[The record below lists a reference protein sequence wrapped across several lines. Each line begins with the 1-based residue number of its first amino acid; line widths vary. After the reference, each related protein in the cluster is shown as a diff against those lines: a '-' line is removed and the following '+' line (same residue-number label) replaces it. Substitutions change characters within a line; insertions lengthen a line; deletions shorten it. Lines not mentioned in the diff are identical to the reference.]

1 MHPLNRLN
9 AFLPLRT
16 ELGPALYLHAEP
28 MRSLHEV
35 GSVKGITVYRFAE
48 FFSKRD
54 SRKTALFFDFTQG
67 ALAQVFA
74 LLKFSLG
81 QIPLTQSVDPQDFS
95 LGIFNPTARCRD
107 GSLAVL

>member
-1 MHPLNRLN
+1 
-9 AFLPLRT
+9 
-16 ELGPALYLHAEP
+16 
-28 MRSLHEV
+28 MRSLHV
-35 GSVKGITVYRFAE
+35 VAAVNRVAVYRFAE
-48 FFSKRD
+48 FFSECD
-54 SRKTALFFDFTQG
+54 SRKAALFFDFTQG